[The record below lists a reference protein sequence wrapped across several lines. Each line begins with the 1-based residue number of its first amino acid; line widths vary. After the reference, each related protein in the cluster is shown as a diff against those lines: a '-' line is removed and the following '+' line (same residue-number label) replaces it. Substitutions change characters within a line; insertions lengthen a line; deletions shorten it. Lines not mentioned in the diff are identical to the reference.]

1 MRRCLCVLSLLA
13 VLCCLLPVP
22 ALGREI
28 TLASEAAV
36 LMDGETGQILF
47 GKNMDEQMYPA
58 SITKVMTALVAL
70 KHSKPTDTVT
80 MTQEGFNQV
89 PRTSSHI
96 ALLPGEEFTM
106 EDAMYALAL
115 MSANDA
121 AVAIAEAVGGTVEE
135 FCDMMNEEAISLGAV
150 NTHFS
155 NPNGLP
161 AEDHYTTARD
171 MALITAAALEEED
184 FVTYFGAT
192 DYMMPATNMSGPREL
207 VSKNQFIDGTIPC
220 EGLLMSKTGW
230 TSSAWGTLVTAAKQG
245 DTTLVAVTLK
255 SALLEDKYADTSI
268 LLDYGF
274 TAFRRVQLTE
284 GLMQRKMTE
293 QGLSSGTKFLG
304 YEPVDVLLPIAD
316 GEGDIAVTV
325 PGGFDG
331 TIGLSA
337 VPVSIDAKTEEG
349 DWLHIIDL
357 VLSIEEAPEEEI
369 EVLSAEEPMEETNEG
384 LHPGVILLLG
394 LGAVVLVG
402 YLVTKQKEKVL

>member
-1 MRRCLCVLSLLA
+1 MRRWLCVLVSLLL
-13 VLCCLLPVP
+13 LCSLLPVS
-22 ALGREI
+22 ALAREI

-36 LMDGETGQILF
+36 LMDAQTGQILF
-47 GKNMDEQMYPA
+47 DKNMEEQLYPA

-80 MTQEGFNQV
+80 MTQEGFDQV

-96 ALLPGEEFTM
+96 ALYPGEEFSM

-135 FCDMMNEEAISLGAV
+135 FCDMMNEEAIALGAI

-171 MALITAAALEEED
+171 MALITAAALEQED
-184 FVTYFGAT
+184 FLTYFGAT
-192 DYMMPATNMSGPREL
+192 DYLMPATNLSGPREL

-245 DTTLVAVTLK
+245 DTTLVAVTMK

-293 QGLSSGTKFLG
+293 QGLERGAKFRG
-304 YEPVDVLLPIAD
+304 FEPVNVLLPIAD

-331 TIGLSA
+331 SIGLSA
-337 VPVSIDAKTEEG
+337 VPVSIHAKTEEG
-349 DWLHIIDL
+349 DWLHIVDL

-369 EVLSAEEPMEETNEG
+369 EVLGVEEPPEEPQEG
-384 LHPGVILLLG
+384 LHPGVLLLLG
-394 LGAVVLVG
+394 AGAVALAG
-402 YLVTKQKEKVL
+402 FWFSKRKEKV